1 MQRMS
6 GNGLSV
12 PSVPRLVTA
21 AMNPSTASTAFGN
34 GIQTQI
40 ANSWNEIRRNAENF
54 EFYYFLFGFQIK
66 LRI

>member
-12 PSVPRLVTA
+12 PSIPRLVTA
-21 AMNPSTASTAFGN
+21 AMNPSTTSTAFGN

-40 ANSWNEIRRNAENF
+40 TNSWNDIRRNAENF